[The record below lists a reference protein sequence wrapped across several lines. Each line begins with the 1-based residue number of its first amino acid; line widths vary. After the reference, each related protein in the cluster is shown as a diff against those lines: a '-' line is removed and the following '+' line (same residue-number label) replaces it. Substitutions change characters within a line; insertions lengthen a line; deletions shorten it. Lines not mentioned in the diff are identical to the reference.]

1 MKKYSFY
8 IGIDCGVETG
18 YAIWDRKKKALTDV
32 RSIKIHQA
40 MMAILLFH
48 RNWIACGGDTLL
60 VRVEDARLRKEP
72 KSYGPAGPA
81 KLQGVGSVKR
91 DAKIWE
97 DFLTDHKIPF
107 EMVHPRNNKTKM
119 KQDYFKKVTGWKL
132 ATNEHAR
139 DAATLV
145 FGM

>member
-1 MKKYSFY
+1 MRKYIIY

-18 YAIWDRKKKALTDV
+18 IGMWHRPSKKLIAVKTL
-32 RSIKIHQA
+32 KIHQA
-40 MMAILLFH
+40 MAIVLENHMARPDEVF
-48 RNWIACGGDTLL
+48 
-60 VRVEDARLRKEP
+60 VRVEDARQRKNP
-72 KSYGPAGPA
+72 KFYGTQGSA
-81 KLQGVGSVKR
+81 KLQGVGAVKR

-107 EMVHPRNNKTKM
+107 VMAHPRNTKM
-119 KQDYFKKVTGWKL
+119 EPDYFKKLTGW
-132 ATNEHAR
+132 TERTSEHAR